1 MSTPESAVHA
11 LFKQAIQAYN
21 AGDHETARKYMRQV
35 LLDDPSYVPGW
46 LWMSA
51 LVDDATRQRE
61 CLERALALDPQCEP
75 ARRGLRILRM
85 QDTADTAA
93 PGPPASMPID
103 PSQDPGQRQA
113 RRLGE
118 YLVEQGLISKK
129 QLEEA
134 LEEQRLFWKKTQGV
148 RAPLGNILVSNGTL
162 SPQTLA
168 TALVVQQQDRL
179 HGMEKHSPQYIGE
192 YLVSKGIISP
202 QQLELVLAEQM
213 RLRQRGTSM
222 LIGELLIHAGY
233 ITRDVLE
240 NVLEQQREEIFSRF
254 GFED

>member
-1 MSTPESAVHA
+1 MSTPQSTVHA

-21 AGDHETARKYMRQV
+21 AGDHETARKHMRQV
-35 LLDDPSYVPGW
+35 LLDDPNYVPGW

-51 LVDDATRQRE
+51 LVDDVARQRE

-85 QDTADTAA
+85 QETADAAAAA
-93 PGPPASMPID
+93 PPESEHVDIG
-103 PSQDPGQRQA
+103 QDISQRQA

-118 YLVEQGLISKK
+118 YLVEQGLISRK
-129 QLEEA
+129 QLEDA

-148 RAPLGNILVSNGTL
+148 RAPLGNILVSNGML

-192 YLVSKGIISP
+192 YLVIKGIISP

>member
-1 MSTPESAVHA
+1 
-11 LFKQAIQAYN
+11 
-21 AGDHETARKYMRQV
+21 
-35 LLDDPSYVPGW
+35 
-46 LWMSA
+46 
-51 LVDDATRQRE
+51 
-61 CLERALALDPQCEP
+61 
-75 ARRGLRILRM
+75 
-85 QDTADTAA
+85 
-93 PGPPASMPID
+93 MPID

-118 YLVEQGLISKK
+118 YLVEQGLISRK

-148 RAPLGNILVSNGTL
+148 RAPLGNILINNGML

-179 HGMEKHSPQYIGE
+179 HGLEKHSPQYIGE
-192 YLVSKGIISP
+192 YLVSKGIISAP
-202 QQLELVLAEQM
+202 QLELVLAEQM

>member
-1 MSTPESAVHA
+1 MSTPESAVYA

-21 AGDHETARKYMRQV
+21 AGDHETARKHMRQV
-35 LLDDPSYVPGW
+35 LLDDPGYVPGW

-51 LVDDATRQRE
+51 LVDDPIRQRE
-61 CLERALALDPQCEP
+61 CLERALVLDPQCEP

-85 QDTADTAA
+85 QDTADAA
-93 PGPPASMPID
+93 SSAPSASMPID

-118 YLVEQGLISKK
+118 YLVEQGLISRK

-148 RAPLGNILVSNGTL
+148 RAPLGNILINNGML

-179 HGMEKHSPQYIGE
+179 HGLEKHSPQYIGE
-192 YLVSKGIISP
+192 YLVSKGIISAP
-202 QQLELVLAEQM
+202 QLELVLAEQM

>member
-1 MSTPESAVHA
+1 MSTPQSAVHA

-21 AGDHETARKYMRQV
+21 AGDHETARKHMRQV
-35 LLDDPSYVPGW
+35 LLDDPNYVPGW

-51 LVDDATRQRE
+51 LVDDTARQRE

-85 QDTADTAA
+85 QETADAA
-93 PGPPASMPID
+93 ALAQPKPELVDIG
-103 PSQDPGQRQA
+103 QDISQRQA

-118 YLVEQGLISKK
+118 YLVEQGLISRK
-129 QLEEA
+129 QLEDA

-148 RAPLGNILVSNGTL
+148 RAPLGNILVSNGML

-192 YLVSKGIISP
+192 YLVIKGIISP